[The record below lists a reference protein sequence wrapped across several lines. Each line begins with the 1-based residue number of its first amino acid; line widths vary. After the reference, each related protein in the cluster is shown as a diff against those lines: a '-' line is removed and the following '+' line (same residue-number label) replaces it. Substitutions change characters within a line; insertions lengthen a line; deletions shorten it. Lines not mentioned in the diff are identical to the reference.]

1 MEGVSIEPNY
11 EIKKTIADFFN
22 NKDTA
27 IEYVLNELFNDM
39 I

>member
-11 EIKKTIADFFN
+11 EIKQTIADFFDD
-22 NKDTA
+22 KDSI
-27 IEYVLNELFNDM
+27 IEYVLNEL